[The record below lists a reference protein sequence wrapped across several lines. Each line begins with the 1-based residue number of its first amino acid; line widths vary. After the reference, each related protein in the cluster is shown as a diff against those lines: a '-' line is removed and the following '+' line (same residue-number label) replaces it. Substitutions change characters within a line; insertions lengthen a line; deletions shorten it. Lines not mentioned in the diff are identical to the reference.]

1 MSTYM
6 GLYFT
11 HFGFVLRS
19 YIHVRSFTL
28 YFKYIPIQKSE
39 VSPEKQ
45 ILSDPK
51 AYLIFVP

>member
-45 ILSDPK
+45 IFSDPK